1 MHIVGSDFS
10 FSKFIHELCL
20 LFSYVATGD
29 LERLYMEMLV
39 GELARELKCKLL
51 FWKWVNNVLYEIQ
64 GENDDE
70 KRIVLLVF
78 YFKENKLS
86 S

>member
-39 GELARELKCKLL
+39 GELARELKL
-51 FWKWVNNVLYEIQ
+51 
-64 GENDDE
+64 
-70 KRIVLLVF
+70 
-78 YFKENKLS
+78 
-86 S
+86 